1 MYSYIKNYVFSTNN
15 KEIIIG
21 YIFMD
26 IINLR
31 ILIPTDFSN
40 VFLVFFPAIYILLY
54 IDTITHITY
63 FYQKLIIN

>member
-1 MYSYIKNYVFSTNN
+1 MCSKNYVFSTNN
-15 KEIIIG
+15 KEVIIG

-40 VFLVFFPAIYILLY
+40 VFLVCFPAIYIW
-54 IDTITHITY
+54 
-63 FYQKLIIN
+63 